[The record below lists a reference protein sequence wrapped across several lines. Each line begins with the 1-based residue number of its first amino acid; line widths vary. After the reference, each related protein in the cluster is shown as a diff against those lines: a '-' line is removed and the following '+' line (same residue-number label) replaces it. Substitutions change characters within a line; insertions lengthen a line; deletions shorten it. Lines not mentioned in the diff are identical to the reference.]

1 MEYIIPI
8 IKMTEEPIGKNLL
21 LEVGLSYAEGILPN
35 IETNEYDRLAAALT
49 DYLNDQNCFQE
60 CASLFKEILGHDD
73 PVIRVKEIIN
83 MPNEPIPYSD
93 EAKAA
98 DENPHNR
105 KKTRTWG
112 GYEDQRLIAGV
123 YRYGLDNWPM
133 VATFVGN
140 GRTRAQCAQRWA
152 RGLNPRICKTHWS
165 QAEDEQLKQLVQA
178 YGEKAWTKIA
188 AAFGNRSDVQC
199 RYHYRQIVKGDE
211 LPGSFM
217 SLRRG
222 TPVALSAHS
231 FFNQQFS
238 TMIQPQVFIMP
249 TIPLATPIPGVP
261 AVQAATP
268 QVVHTNAS
276 VPPQFIPLG
285 TFPSAPLRGPSSLNI
300 SPNNSIS
307 PTVIPLQN
315 SLASMRM
322 SLNSLPTAAYVNLR
336 GSSSNIQSPT
346 PHAQQP
352 SPITVHTPTQPTPA
366 HTQQQPQPATKSQH
380 FSNNNLQTKQTFTPT
395 VLLPPPPQAS
405 KPIETKS
412 EIDSFLDHFK

>member
-1 MEYIIPI
+1 
-8 IKMTEEPIGKNLL
+8 MTEEPIGKDLL
-21 LEVGLSYAEGILPN
+21 MEVGLSYAEGILPT

-49 DYLNDQNCFQE
+49 EYLNDQNRFQE

-112 GYEDQRLIAGV
+112 GYEDQRLVAGV

-133 VATFVGN
+133 VASFVGN

-211 LPGSFM
+211 FPGSFM
-217 SLRRG
+217 SFRRG

-231 FFNQQFS
+231 FFNPQYN

-249 TIPLATPIPGVP
+249 TLPLANPLA
-261 AVQAATP
+261 AVSTVNSAVSP
-268 QVVHTNAS
+268 VVQSTQ
-276 VPPQFIPLG
+276 VPPQFLPLG
-285 TFPSAPLRGPSSLNI
+285 PFPSAPLRTQSSLGITSQASLNP
-300 SPNNSIS
+300 SMLS
-307 PTVIPLQN
+307 LQN
-315 SLASMRM
+315 PIPAMRM
-322 SLNSLPTAAYVNLR
+322 SLSSLPTSTYLNLR
-336 GSSSNIQSPT
+336 GSSPNVHSPTASLQPLTTLTVNSPAHSQSPQVQQPTSQQFQNNIQPNQSHSP
-346 PHAQQP
+346 
-352 SPITVHTPTQPTPA
+352 
-366 HTQQQPQPATKSQH
+366 
-380 FSNNNLQTKQTFTPT
+380 
-395 VLLPPPPQAS
+395 VLLPPPPLHPAAEKIINKS
-405 KPIETKS
+405 NESKS
-412 EIDSFLDHFK
+412 EIDSFLDHFKC

>member
-1 MEYIIPI
+1 
-8 IKMTEEPIGKNLL
+8 MTEEPIGKNLL
-21 LEVGLSYAEGILPN
+21 MEVGLSYAEGILPT
-35 IETNEYDRLAAALT
+35 IETNEYDRLSAALT
-49 DYLNDQNCFQE
+49 EYLNDQNYFQE
-60 CASLFKEILGHDD
+60 CAALFKEILGHDD

-112 GYEDQRLIAGV
+112 GYEDQRLVAGV

-165 QAEDEQLKQLVQA
+165 QDEDEQLKRLVQA

-231 FFNQQFS
+231 FFNPQYN

-249 TIPLATPIPGVP
+249 TMPIGNPLA
-261 AVQAATP
+261 AVQGVG
-268 QVVHTNAS
+268 QVVPPAAPTA
-276 VPPQFIPLG
+276 PQFLPLG
-285 TFPSAPLRGPSSLNI
+285 PFPSAPLRNQSNLNI
-300 SPNNSIS
+300 SSQASLNPPVLS
-307 PTVIPLQN
+307 LQN
-315 SLASMRM
+315 SIPAMRM
-322 SLNSLPTAAYVNLR
+322 SLSSLPTSTYLNLR
-336 GSSSNIQSPT
+336 GSSPNVHSP
-346 PHAQQP
+346 AP
-352 SPITVHTPTQPTPA
+352 SPQPLTTLTVHSPNHPQPEAAQISQIQVQQTQVS
-366 HTQQQPQPATKSQH
+366 HEVSQPQFQSQSH
-380 FSNNNLQTKQTFTPT
+380 SPS
-395 VLLPPPPQAS
+395 VLFPPPPPHPSAAQLLNKS
-405 KPIETKS
+405 SESKS
-412 EIDSFLDHFK
+412 EIDSFLDHFKK

>member
-1 MEYIIPI
+1 
-8 IKMTEEPIGKNLL
+8 MTEEPIGKNLL

-231 FFNQQFS
+231 FFN
-238 TMIQPQVFIMP
+238 
-249 TIPLATPIPGVP
+249 
-261 AVQAATP
+261 
-268 QVVHTNAS
+268 
-276 VPPQFIPLG
+276 
-285 TFPSAPLRGPSSLNI
+285 
-300 SPNNSIS
+300 
-307 PTVIPLQN
+307 
-315 SLASMRM
+315 
-322 SLNSLPTAAYVNLR
+322 
-336 GSSSNIQSPT
+336 
-346 PHAQQP
+346 
-352 SPITVHTPTQPTPA
+352 
-366 HTQQQPQPATKSQH
+366 
-380 FSNNNLQTKQTFTPT
+380 
-395 VLLPPPPQAS
+395 
-405 KPIETKS
+405 
-412 EIDSFLDHFK
+412 